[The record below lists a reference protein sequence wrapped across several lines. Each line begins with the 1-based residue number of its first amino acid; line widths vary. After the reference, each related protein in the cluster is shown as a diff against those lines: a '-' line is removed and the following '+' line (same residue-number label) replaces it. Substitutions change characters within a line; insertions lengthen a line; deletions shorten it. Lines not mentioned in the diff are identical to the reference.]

1 MSQGITVFSVDDH
14 PLMRDG
20 LATIIN
26 AQPDMRLIGQA
37 STGRDAIQ
45 GLRQHKA
52 DIIVIDLR
60 LPDMNGID
68 AMKAI
73 HAEFPGARCIIFT
86 TFGYENDIRRA
97 LAEGAQAYIL
107 KTMPPT
113 ELVDAIRRVYAGKKS
128 IAAQVAAQ
136 LAEHYSDEPLSC
148 REVEVLWHLAQGNR
162 NRDIANKLFIAEETV
177 KVHLKHIFGKLGAND
192 RTQALTIALRRGLVH
207 L

>member
-68 AMKAI
+68 AMNAI

-192 RTQALTIALRRGLVH
+192 RTQALTIALRRGLVQ